1 MAGAARRFL
10 KPIGDRREREI
21 VMTHDRGMLA
31 GVLPLF
37 HTPYKDD
44 QSINWASDV
53 IIYAAQKEKVRA

>member
-1 MAGAARRFL
+1 MAGAARRLL

-31 GVLPLF
+31 GVWALF
-37 HTPYKDD
+37 HTHYKDD
-44 QSINWASDV
+44 QSTNWPSDV